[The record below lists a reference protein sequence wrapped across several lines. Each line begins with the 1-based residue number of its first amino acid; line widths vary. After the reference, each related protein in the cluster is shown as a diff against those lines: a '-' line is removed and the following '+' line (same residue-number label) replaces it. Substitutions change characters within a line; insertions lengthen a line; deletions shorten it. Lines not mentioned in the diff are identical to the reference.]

1 MPTVN
6 SVENWWTEVTK
17 ALLLGFIAL
26 AVLLHQTFIRGAGFV
41 PTGASQLMLWVTVVG
56 IVGYATLRQ
65 DLTVGYWL
73 SALTGLLYLVFTGIL
88 MAGLFGPLPS
98 DGPAI
103 GFVLG
108 PLAQGLYAVV
118 LIVATVLALRER
130 GKTDEVRERSPHGAT
145 DSQ

>member
-1 MPTVN
+1 MTNAITVK
-6 SVENWWTEVTK
+6 NWWTEVTK

-26 AVLLHQTFIRGAGFV
+26 AVLLHQTFIQGAGFV

-56 IVGYATLRQ
+56 IVGYATLRR

-73 SALTGLLYLVFTGIL
+73 SALTGLLYLAFTGIL
-88 MAGLFGPLPS
+88 MAGLLGPLPS

-118 LIVATVLALRER
+118 LIVVAVLALRER
-130 GKTDEVRERSPHGAT
+130 GTTDEVRQRSARGAE
-145 DSQ
+145 DPQ